1 MRNDWSGQRLPHPA
15 GRRPVVGDIPR
26 EADPRTPVQNMLRLA
41 PGLGPIFEF
50 KVFGNRFVLVQDVEV
65 AAELCDELRFHKA
78 LAPGV
83 EALRIFVRDGLFT
96 AYDDEPN
103 WRLAH
108 DLLQPA
114 FTKAAMRG
122 YHDTM
127 NAVADELVLAW
138 DRADRPVDV
147 SADLTRL
154 TLETI
159 GRTSFGHSFSTFTTQ
174 EQDPFVASMV
184 RALRLA
190 QRRAAILSLPGARL
204 LRPLADRRARAEQR
218 TVDAIVDGIIADR
231 LASGDDSTRD
241 ILGLM
246 LHSGHPRSGE
256 RLELAN
262 VRNQIFT
269 FLVAGHE
276 TTSGALSFAMY
287 YLATNPEIRRR
298 AQAEADA
305 VLGPDPDAV
314 PTFEQVSHLRYIR
327 RVLDEGLRLWPTA
340 PGFARAPVA
349 PTTLAGYRM
358 TPADWALIVLPL
370 IHRDPTVWGP
380 DADVFDPDN
389 FLPERVRARPAHAY
403 KPFGTGDRACIGRQ
417 FALHEAVLVLAR
429 LLHRYDFVADP
440 GYALTIS
447 ERLTLM
453 PTGFTLEP
461 TRRARHA
468 EADRRDLEDPSA
480 GG

>member
-1 MRNDWSGQRLPHPA
+1 MGRMRNDWSGQRLPHPP
-15 GRRPVVGDIPR
+15 GRRRLLGDLLR
-26 EADPRTPVQNMLRLA
+26 DADPRTPVQNILTVA

-50 KVFGNRFVLVQDVEV
+50 KAFGNRFVLVQSAELTG
-65 AAELCDELRFHKA
+65 ELCDESRFHKA

-122 YHDTM
+122 YHDAM
-127 NAVADELVLAW
+127 NAVADELVDKW
-138 DRADRPVDV
+138 DEAARPVDV
-147 SADLTRL
+147 SSDLTRL

-159 GRTSFGHSFSTFTTQ
+159 GRTSFSHSFGAFTTE

-184 RALRLA
+184 RTLRLA
-190 QRRAAILSLPGARL
+190 QRRAALLSIPGARVL
-204 LRPLADRRARAEQR
+204 KPLSDRRAHREQA
-218 TVDAIVDGIIADR
+218 TVSGIVDGIIGDR
-231 LASGDDSTRD
+231 LTSGDTSTGD

-246 LHSGHPRSGE
+246 LHSAHPETGE
-256 RLELAN
+256 HLDRLN
-262 VRNQIFT
+262 IRRQIFT

-287 YLATNPEIRRR
+287 YLATNPRVRAR

-305 VLGPDPDAV
+305 ILGPDPNAR
-314 PTFEQVSHLRYIR
+314 PTYEQIPHLRYIR

-340 PGFARAPVA
+340 PGFARAPLA
-349 PTTLAGYRM
+349 PTTVGGHRM
-358 TPADWALIVLPL
+358 TPDDWALVVLPL
-370 IHRDPTVWGP
+370 VHRDPAVWGP

-389 FLPERVRARPAHAY
+389 FLPERIRSRPAHAY
-403 KPFGTGDRACIGRQ
+403 KPFGTGERSCIGRQ

-429 LLHRYDFVADP
+429 LLHRYDFEADP
-440 GYALTIS
+440 AYALTIS

-453 PTGFTLEP
+453 PTGFRLEP
-461 TRRARHA
+461 TRRVPAGAGRPA
-468 EADRRDLEDPSA
+468 SA
-480 GG
+480 

>member
-1 MRNDWSGQRLPHPA
+1 
-15 GRRPVVGDIPR
+15 
-26 EADPRTPVQNMLRLA
+26 
-41 PGLGPIFEF
+41 
-50 KVFGNRFVLVQDVEV
+50 
-65 AAELCDELRFHKA
+65 
-78 LAPGV
+78 
-83 EALRIFVRDGLFT
+83 
-96 AYDDEPN
+96 
-103 WRLAH
+103 
-108 DLLQPA
+108 
-114 FTKAAMRG
+114 MRG

-127 NAVADELVLAW
+127 NAVADELVEKW
-138 DRADRPVDV
+138 DGARRPVDV

-159 GRTSFGHSFSTFTTQ
+159 GRTSFSHSFGAFTTE

-204 LRPLADRRARAEQR
+204 LRPLADRRARTEQV
-218 TVDAIVDGIIADR
+218 TTDAIVDGIIADR
-231 LASGDDSTRD
+231 IASGDDSARD

-246 LHSGHPRSGE
+246 LNSGHPETGE
-256 RLELAN
+256 HLDLAN

-287 YLATNPEIRRR
+287 YLATNPEVRAR

-305 VLGPDPDAV
+305 ILGPDPGVA
-314 PTFEQVSHLRYIR
+314 PTFEQIAHLRYIR

-340 PGFARAPVA
+340 PGFARAPLA
-349 PTTLAGYRM
+349 PTTIAGRRM

-370 IHRDPTVWGP
+370 VHRDPAVWGQ
-380 DADVFDPDN
+380 DAEVFDPDN
-389 FLPERVRARPAHAY
+389 FLPERVRSRPAHAY
-403 KPFGTGDRACIGRQ
+403 KPFGTGERACIGRQ

-429 LLHRYDFVADP
+429 LLHRYDFTADP
-440 GYALTIS
+440 GYDLAIS

-453 PTGFTLEP
+453 PTGFLLEP
-461 TRRARHA
+461 TRRAPA
-468 EADRRDLEDPSA
+468 ERAA
-480 GG
+480 